1 MQALKDYRLFIEY
14 KHMKQH
20 APGGVFVIPSI
31 NKLRTWYGVV
41 FVRRG
46 HYAGGIFKFRVDL
59 PPEYNDVNTWPAIT
73 FTSQVFNPLVSPQT
87 GELDLKA
94 FFTEWVP
101 TKHYMVNALTYLKKV
116 FYMKDFP
123 FENPANPVAHALF
136 QEDKRVFLERVD
148 ACVRA
153 SQDSVYVNEPGSSIR
168 FTEPK
173 PAHDVLRDQILRLDL
188 SGRPV
193 SSVGEGGERGDVPAS
208 TGVGAKGVVLDDV
221 RVAAEAEA
229 EASGVGDNP

>member
-1 MQALKDYRLFIEY
+1 MRALKDYRLTIEY

-31 NKLRTWYGVV
+31 NHLRTWYGVI

-46 HYAGGIFKFRVDL
+46 HYANGIFKFRVEL
-59 PPEYNDVNTWPAIT
+59 PLEYNDVNSWPVII
-73 FTSQVFNPLVSPQT
+73 FTSYMFNPLVSPST

-116 FYMKDFP
+116 FYMKDFA
-123 FENPANPVAHALF
+123 FDNPANPEAQKLF
-136 QEDKRVFLERVD
+136 QENKRGFLERVD

-153 SQDSVYVNEPGSSIR
+153 SQKAVYENEPGSSLR
-168 FTEPK
+168 FTEPR
-173 PAHDVLRDQILRLDL
+173 PAHVCDINSR
-188 SGRPV
+188 
-193 SSVGEGGERGDVPAS
+193 
-208 TGVGAKGVVLDDV
+208 
-221 RVAAEAEA
+221 
-229 EASGVGDNP
+229 